1 MTRVER
7 AWLKYQLATTP
18 ARKDRWQFAYLAAM
32 SADKAIKAV
41 AEVRGIA
48 APSNGD
54 PLPVEA
60 PRVRYRTSDEQST
73 TNVSFDTSAR
83 GLSP

>member
-41 AEVRGIA
+41 EKVRTRPDLRDGSDRARRVTESSVVAISK
-48 APSNGD
+48 SNI
-54 PLPVEA
+54 
-60 PRVRYRTSDEQST
+60 T
-73 TNVSFDTSAR
+73 TVFVDRSNR
-83 GLSP
+83 GPA